1 MKPIDR
7 REFLGIAAAAAGT
20 ALTGSLRTGLADVN
34 TPASQ
39 PPFLRALDSVSL
51 GKSGLKASRLVLG
64 TGTKILMQRELGE
77 AAIVRLLRHGLDR
90 GIRWWDTADMYKIH
104 PYMAATL
111 KEAKREQVVI
121 NTKTLARDAAT
132 AKADIERFRRELN
145 TDYIDIVLMHC
156 MTDGNWP
163 EKLKGV
169 REALSQAKQKGHV
182 KLVGCS
188 CHSLEA
194 LQASAAC
201 PWVDIQLAR
210 VNPYAVIMDVNK
222 ADDVPRVTKVL
233 EGMHQDGK
241 IVYGMKI
248 LGEGQFK
255 GDRIDSSLEFA
266 LRQSYLTGFTIGF
279 RYPEEIDDIITR
291 IDRLK
296 VPKAS

>member
-1 MKPIDR
+1 MNPIDR

-34 TPASQ
+34 TPAGQ
-39 PPFLRALDSVSL
+39 PPFLRASDTVTL

-90 GIRWWDTADMYKIH
+90 GIHWWDTADMYKIH
-104 PYMAATL
+104 PYMATAL
-111 KEAKREQVVI
+111 KEIKREQVVI
-121 NTKTLARDAAT
+121 NSKTLARDAAT
-132 AKADIERFRRELN
+132 AKVDIERFRKELD

-169 REALSQAKQKGHV
+169 RDALSEAKQKGHV

-188 CHSLEA
+188 CHSFEA
-194 LQASAAC
+194 LRASAAC

-222 ADDVPRVTKVL
+222 ADDVPRVTQVL
-233 EGMHQDGK
+233 EGMHKGGK
-241 IVYGMKI
+241 VVYGMKI

-266 LRQSYLTGFTIGF
+266 LKQSYLTGFTIGF
-279 RYPEEIDDIITR
+279 RYPEEIDDIIAR
-291 IDRLK
+291 IERLK
-296 VPKAS
+296 VPRA